1 MRSKKL
7 EKVTPQE
14 LEDAVNESAI
24 KAVRKSMQPAK
35 WQSINDKKLAKLGLH
50 AHFEHYRFQDKSAIT
65 ECMIEDKDRAVK
77 ARGFSI
83 CSHKDNF
90 CKEEGRIK
98 SLGRAIAALEN
109 KKNMFQLF
117 PNSDMCKKNEAM
129 FAFNVEVS
137 EYLGLYLDQKLAPKN
152 NNVL

>member
-1 MRSKKL
+1 MRSKKM

-14 LEDAVNESAI
+14 FEDVAKSAI
-24 KAVRKSMQPAK
+24 NATKKSTRPTK
-35 WQSINDKKLAKLGLH
+35 WQSVNDKKLATLGLH

-90 CKEEGRIK
+90 CKEDGRIK

-109 KKNMFQLF
+109 KKNMFQLL

-137 EYLGLYLDQKLAPKN
+137 EYLGLYLDQQLAQKN